1 VAECC
6 LAVDVG
12 ACDVAVADDVVGV
25 AVVAARV
32 VEEMRRWR
40 RREKIQKKA
49 ETRTMT
55 WRRRRER
62 QERRRKAWPGRRGR
76 S

>member
-1 VAECC
+1 VAVAECC

-12 ACDVAVADDVVGV
+12 ACD
-25 AVVAARV
+25 AVVDAAARV
-32 VEEMRRWR
+32 VEETRRWR
-40 RREKIQKKA
+40 KREKIQKKA

-55 WRRRRER
+55 MMWRRRRER